1 MKLKYISIMVLL
13 SNALLTACNN
23 NSKPVADDGTI
34 SHARWYEKD
43 SVSQIIT
50 KPAPQWNGMLRQ
62 TSGWLGSDGMYS
74 IPLNGVETPGKS
86 GETTNLF
93 LFSDGAVG
101 NIVNDTLQSNW
112 QFLHNSVAYISS
124 DTIDAGHIHFYYRKD
139 CAGNAISMFEPQT
152 PGSKPGDYYWM
163 GDGFVNH
170 ALDSTL
176 YIFAYHIRNIPGS
189 YYPFEDVGLSLIS
202 IPKNDQP
209 PFLHQRQAD
218 APFFLSNSNGKGK
231 VVFGISVLS
240 NTAGAGALHPDGY
253 IYIYGIRGM
262 YKELLVARVK
272 DHQFEQFNEWRFWDG
287 STWNEDIN
295 SAAALTNRVSNEM
308 SVSFMQDGRVV
319 AIYQQDV
326 DSPNIMLQ
334 AGEHPWGPFQPAKK
348 IWETPEIYD
357 GIDYY
362 TYNAKAHPQLSKPGE
377 LLISYN
383 VNSFK
388 FEKDLEAHPNFY
400 HPRFITVKL

>member
-1 MKLKYISIMVLL
+1 MKLKQFLIIIYSGNVLL
-13 SNALLTACNN
+13 TTGCYSN
-23 NSKPVADDGTI
+23 KPVDKDGAI

-43 SVSQIIT
+43 STNQIVT
-50 KPAPQWNGMLRQ
+50 TPAPQWSNMLRQ
-62 TSGWLGSDGMYS
+62 KSGWLGSDGMYS
-74 IPLNGVETPGKS
+74 IPLNGVETAS
-86 GETTNLF
+86 ETANLF
-93 LFSDGAVG
+93 LFSDGAIG
-101 NIVNDTLQSNW
+101 NIVHDTLQAGW
-112 QFLHNSVAYISS
+112 RFVHNSVAYINGDS
-124 DTIDAGHIHFYYRKD
+124 IDADHIHFCYRKD
-139 CAGNAISMFEPQT
+139 SAGNAISMFEPAT

-163 GDGFVNH
+163 GDGLIDH

-189 YYPFEDVGLSLIS
+189 YYPFEDVGLSLIA
-202 IPKNDQP
+202 IPKNDKP
-209 PFLHQRQAD
+209 PFVHQRQTD
-218 APFFLSNSNGKGK
+218 VPFFLTNSNGKGK

-240 NTAGAGALHPDGY
+240 NTTGSGALHPDGY
-253 IYIYGIRGM
+253 IYIYGIRGI

-272 DHQFEQFNEWRFWDG
+272 DYQFEQFNEWRFWDG
-287 STWNEDIN
+287 STWNENIN
-295 SAAALTNRVSNEM
+295 NAAALTNRISNEM
-308 SVSFMQDGRVV
+308 SVSFMPDGRVAAV
-319 AIYQQDV
+319 YQQDA

-383 VNSFK
+383 VNSFQ
-388 FEKDLEAHPNFY
+388 FEKDLQAHPNFY